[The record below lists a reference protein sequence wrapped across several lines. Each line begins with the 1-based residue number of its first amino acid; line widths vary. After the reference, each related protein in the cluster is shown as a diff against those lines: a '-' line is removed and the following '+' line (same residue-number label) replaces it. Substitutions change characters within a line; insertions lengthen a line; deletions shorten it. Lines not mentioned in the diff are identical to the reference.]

1 MTTGGPPWQ
10 IYGPETREP
19 QPPDA
24 AAPGDD
30 KQAGKKRAASKRAES
45 KQPDTQAEP
54 SDNETV
60 QFPAVTDEAAGPPE
74 PDRAGGGSPVAATAG
89 AATAAPASAGATT
102 AAPGATSEP
111 AGAATAAPAS
121 AGATTAAPAAGRAT
135 STAAE
140 PAAGPAAAAPSAPG
154 VDTAEGMA
162 TAVPGPAGSA
172 TATGPATVAPDA
184 AAGTTAAAGAA
195 TGTTGPATGTGAATG
210 TEAATDIEAA
220 PGAAGPAM
228 DTGLAT
234 GTGLARGTGPAMDT
248 GAATRAGSAGAGSVT
263 GVTVAAA
270 AATARSATA
279 LPQRATPR
287 TPARDTAA
295 QRPQGWRPP
304 GPVSPPAEEA
314 RTRPGLSARLS
325 ALARL
330 VQIGS
335 SRRDAGF
342 SADLVQDAQQLLDRA
357 GERLRLS
364 DQHTVVALAGGTG
377 SGKSSLF
384 NKLAGSNLSAVGV
397 TRPVTRYTHACVW
410 GAEGSGSLL
419 DWLEVPRRFRYT
431 RDSALE
437 RGEAALTGLVL
448 LDLPDHDSVA
458 SGASGQVERL
468 VGMTDLMVWVLDPQK
483 YADAA
488 VHQRYLVPLA
498 GHSAVIAVVLN
509 QADLLAEQ
517 DIEECAGDLRRLLD
531 SEGLQDAPLLV
542 TSAENGGGL
551 QQLRTML
558 GNAVSQRRATD
569 TRISADLDGIADE
582 FLPYAAEPRD
592 GTQPAAARPELGLP
606 GAEALDLEDAFTRAA
621 GAWAVVDAL
630 ESARELR
637 AVDYIGWPI
646 AWLVERL
653 TGRNPIRK
661 IRLGRLWDEVKGIA
675 AGPSGA
681 QQAEIDSAL
690 TKFADAVGQP
700 LPKLWA
706 QTTRSAVRSRTDEI
720 PAALGIVMS
729 SALPPE
735 DRVATWWRAIGA
747 VQGLLLGCVIVSLA
761 WIGTLLAF
769 GVFHAINNV
778 PRLFSDSSLLPWIG
792 GLVVALLLAGWLIGR
807 ACAGLVRSSAQRE
820 RHQVQEAIYEGI
832 KVVAHEMVFSP
843 TNAELAEYRQ
853 FLDELRIAA
862 GV

>member
-1 MTTGGPPWQ
+1 VTTGGPPWQ

-19 QPPDA
+19 QSPDA
-24 AAPGDD
+24 VPAGDD
-30 KQAGKKRAASKRAES
+30 KQADDE
-45 KQPDTQAEP
+45 QARE
-54 SDNETV
+54 NETV
-60 QFPAVTDEAAGPPE
+60 QFPVVAAEVAGPAE
-74 PDRAGGGSPVAATAG
+74 PDSADSGPSAPVAGG
-89 AATAAPASAGATT
+89 AATAAPVS
-102 AAPGATSEP
+102 P
-111 AGAATAAPAS
+111 
-121 AGATTAAPAAGRAT
+121 GATTAAPAAEGAAT
-135 STAAE
+135 GVPEAAGTAT
-140 PAAGPAAAAPSAPG
+140 AAGPAAMAPEAVAG
-154 VDTAEGMA
+154 A
-162 TAVPGPAGSA
+162 TAA
-172 TATGPATVAPDA
+172 T
-184 AAGTTAAAGAA
+184 
-195 TGTTGPATGTGAATG
+195 TGAATG
-210 TEAATDIEAA
+210 A
-220 PGAAGPAM
+220 GAAEAVV
-228 DTGLAT
+228 TAT
-234 GTGLARGTGPAMDT
+234 TGP
-248 GAATRAGSAGAGSVT
+248 GSVT
-263 GVTVAAA
+263 EVKVAPG

-279 LPQRATPR
+279 LPQRAVPR
-287 TPARDTAA
+287 AAGRDTAA

-304 GPVSPPAEEA
+304 GPVSPPAEEP

-342 SADLVQDAQQLLDRA
+342 SADLIQDAEQLLGRA

-397 TRPVTRYTHACVW
+397 TRPVTRHTHACVW
-410 GAEGSGSLL
+410 GAEGSGPLL
-419 DWLEVPRRFRYT
+419 DWLGVQRRFRYS

-437 RGEAALTGLVL
+437 HGEAALNGLVL

-458 SGASGQVERL
+458 SGASGQVEKL

-582 FLPYAAEPRD
+582 FLPYAAEPRE
-592 GTQPAAARPELGLP
+592 GTQPVAGQPDAGVP
-606 GAEALDLEDAFTRAA
+606 GTEALDLEDAFTRAA

-690 TKFADAVGQP
+690 TKFADAVGRP

-735 DRVATWWRAIGA
+735 DRVAAWWRVIGA

-761 WIGTLLAF
+761 WIGALLAF

-778 PRLFSDSSLLPWIG
+778 PRLFSDSSLLPWVG
-792 GLVVALLLAGWLIGR
+792 GLAVALLLAGWLIGW

-820 RHQVQEAIYEGI
+820 RQQVAETIHEGI
-832 KVVAHEMVFSP
+832 KVVAEEMVFSP
-843 TNAELAEYRQ
+843 TDTELREYRE
-853 FLDELRIAA
+853 FLDELRVAA

>member
-19 QPPDA
+19 QSPDA
-24 AAPGDD
+24 PAPGDD
-30 KQAGKKRAASKRAES
+30 EQATAGDDEAR
-45 KQPDTQAEP
+45 
-54 SDNETV
+54 DNETV
-60 QFPAVTDEAAGPPE
+60 QFPVVAAEPE
-74 PDRAGGGSPVAATAG
+74 PDSADSDPSAPAAAG
-89 AATAAPASAGATT
+89 AATAASVSAGATT
-102 AAPGATSEP
+102 AAPGATAGAAGAAGTHAGPTGP
-111 AGAATAAPAS
+111 AAAVPFAPGAATAAPAGE
-121 AGATTAAPAAGRAT
+121 GAVPVVSGAATAAIPV
-135 STAAE
+135 
-140 PAAGPAAAAPSAPG
+140 AAAP
-154 VDTAEGMA
+154 EG
-162 TAVPGPAGSA
+162 
-172 TATGPATVAPDA
+172 ATGATVAP
-184 AAGTTAAAGAA
+184 AGAD
-195 TGTTGPATGTGAATG
+195 TVTGPA
-210 TEAATDIEAA
+210 
-220 PGAAGPAM
+220 
-228 DTGLAT
+228 GLAQ
-234 GTGLARGTGPAMDT
+234 
-248 GAATRAGSAGAGSVT
+248 AAVTATAPQGFVTEVSAVPH
-263 GVTVAAA
+263 AAA
-270 AATARSATA
+270 ARSATA
-279 LPQRATPR
+279 LPQRPAPR
-287 TPARDTAA
+287 AAGRDARDTA

-304 GPVSPPAEEA
+304 SPVSTPAEET

-342 SADLVQDAQQLLDRA
+342 SADLIQDAELLLDRA

-384 NKLAGSNLSAVGV
+384 NKLAGANLSAVGV
-397 TRPVTRYTHACVW
+397 TRPVTRHTHACVW
-410 GAEGSGSLL
+410 GAEGSGPLL
-419 DWLEVPRRFRYT
+419 DWLDVPRRFRYS

-437 RGEAALTGLVL
+437 RGEAVLKGLVL

-551 QQLRTML
+551 LQLRTML

-592 GTQPAAARPELGLP
+592 GTQPAAGHPEQGVP

-675 AGPSGA
+675 AGPSSA

-735 DRVATWWRAIGA
+735 DRVATWWRVIGA

-761 WIGTLLAF
+761 WIGALLAF

-778 PRLFSDSSLLPWIG
+778 PRLFSNSSLLPWVG
-792 GLVVALLLAGWLIGR
+792 GLAVALLLAGWLIGW
-807 ACAGLVRSSAQRE
+807 ACAGLVRSNAQRE
-820 RHQVQEAIYEGI
+820 RQQVAEAVHEGI

-843 TNAELAEYRQ
+843 TEQELGEYRQ
-853 FLDELRIAA
+853 FLDELRVAA